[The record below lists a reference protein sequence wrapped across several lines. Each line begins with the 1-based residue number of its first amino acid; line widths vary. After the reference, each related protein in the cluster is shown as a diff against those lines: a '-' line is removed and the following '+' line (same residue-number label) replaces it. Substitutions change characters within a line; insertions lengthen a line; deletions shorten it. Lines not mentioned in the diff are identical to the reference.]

1 MKNKIQFLDLGR
13 HPITN
18 NFLNKKNSKKEFFY
32 NLKLIFNNKS
42 KLVSLA
48 KFVPPKKM
56 FNEKYAHRASASKT
70 MSLAYS
76 NLAKSIKNKFKPKS
90 ILEIGS
96 NDGVFIKHFNNIKN
110 LGVEPCKNLAKITT
124 RIGVKT

>member
-1 MKNKIQFLDLGR
+1 MKNKIQFLNLGR

-18 NFLNKKNSKKEFFY
+18 NFLNKKNPKNEFFY
-32 NLKLIFNNKS
+32 DLKLTFHSKS

-48 KFVPPKKM
+48 KFVQPNKM

-76 NLAKSIKNKFKPKS
+76 NLAK
-90 ILEIGS
+90 L
-96 NDGVFIKHFNNIKN
+96 
-110 LGVEPCKNLAKITT
+110 
-124 RIGVKT
+124 

>member
-1 MKNKIQFLDLGR
+1 MKTKVQFLDLGKQ
-13 HPITN
+13 PITN
-18 NFLNKKNSKKEFFY
+18 NFLIKKNPKNEFFY
-32 NLKLIFNNKS
+32 SLKLIFHKDS

-76 NLAKSIKNKFKPKS
+76 KLAKSIS
-90 ILEIGS
+90 
-96 NDGVFIKHFNNIKN
+96 
-110 LGVEPCKNLAKITT
+110 
-124 RIGVKT
+124 